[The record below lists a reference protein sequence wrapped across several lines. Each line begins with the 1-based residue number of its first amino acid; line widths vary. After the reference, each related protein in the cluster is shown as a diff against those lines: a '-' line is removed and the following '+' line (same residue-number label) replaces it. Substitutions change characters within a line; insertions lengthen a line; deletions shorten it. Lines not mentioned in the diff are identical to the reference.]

1 MLPSLQ
7 TLLASANAI
16 TSNSEPLSWE
26 VKHTKVFFEN
36 QNNGEQFYL
45 YLDQEANNYSS
56 EGYRFHLL
64 DSDLSIDLQFYTYT
78 LITPETL
85 HISH

>member
-7 TLLASANAI
+7 TLLTSTNAI
-16 TSNSEPLSWE
+16 TSNSEPLSWD

-36 QNNGEQFYL
+36 QNNGERFYL
-45 YLDQEANNYSS
+45 YLDQEAINYSS

-64 DSDLSIDLQFYTYT
+64 DSDLSIDLQFYIYT
-78 LITPETL
+78 PITPETL

>member
-1 MLPSLQ
+1 MLPPLQ
-7 TLLASANAI
+7 TLLASTNAI
-16 TSNSEPLSWE
+16 TSNSEPLSWD

-36 QNNGEQFYL
+36 QNNGEKFYL
-45 YLDQEANNYSS
+45 YLDQEANDYSS

>member
-16 TSNSEPLSWE
+16 TSNSEPLSWD
-26 VKHTKVFFEN
+26 VKHNKVFFEN
-36 QNNGEQFYL
+36 QNNGERFYL

-64 DSDLSIDLQFYTYT
+64 DSDLSIELQFYTYT

>member
-16 TSNSEPLSWE
+16 TSNSEPLSWN

-78 LITPETL
+78 PITPETP